1 MKTVKR
7 ILVWVLL
14 LALMVPFVASI
25 AYAEDTEDTY
35 GYSHM
40 YVKTDNGKDLT
51 VRAQPNKKAQALGKV
66 KYGQEVIVDWSYAGN
81 DGWSKIMWGAAGDG
95 YVQTRYLVD
104 EDPGPYKKATKAPA
118 TPKPTKDPKKEAAEL
133 KKQQDALNKELKSE
147 KEIEPCYIA
156 VRPSRS
162 TGMVNFRV
170 GPSTI
175 TTKITTFPSGKE
187 LIALGETKNW
197 WRARDPETGKVGYIF
212 KNLTV
217 KLDKKLVTEEAQDA
231 TQKLGKLSVNGEFEL
246 ICKLPVD
253 YKIQVV
259 DMKGERIFASILS
272 DDMTKPEMYLRISYD
287 ELYGEVDRMN
297 DMSAEDLAV
306 LENSFTSDNEVEISY
321 RETGY
326 GTKLLVAKEIGSG
339 TDSVSILSVYKGYL
353 VEFEMTPSPNA
364 ANQTLNE
371 EQIQMCIDFLTNV
384 DFNPIKN

>member
-1 MKTVKR
+1 MITRTSLKN
-7 ILVWVLL
+7 ILVWVLV
-14 LALMVPFVASI
+14 LALMLPLIPA
-25 AYAEDTEDTY
+25 ATHADTY
-35 GYSHM
+35 GFSEM
-40 YVKTDNGKDLT
+40 YVKTDNGKKLA
-51 VRAQPNKKAQALGKV
+51 VRAQPNKKAEIIGYAQ
-66 KYGQEVIVDWSYAGN
+66 YGQQVAVDWSYAGN
-81 DGWSKIMWGAAGDG
+81 DGWSKLVWGSLGDG
-95 YVQTRYLVD
+95 FVQTRYLVS
-104 EDPGPYKKATKAPA
+104 EKPAPYQKPTKAPA
-118 TPKPTKDPKKEAAEL
+118 TPKPTTDPKKEAAEL

-339 TDSVSILSVYKGYL
+339 ADSVSILSVYKGYL

>member
-1 MKTVKR
+1 MITRTSLKN
-7 ILVWVLL
+7 ILVWVLV
-14 LALMVPFVASI
+14 LALMLPLIPAVTHA
-25 AYAEDTEDTY
+25 DTY
-35 GYSHM
+35 GFSEM
-40 YVKTDNGKDLT
+40 YVKTDNGKKLA
-51 VRAQPNKKAQALGKV
+51 VRAQPNKNAEIIGYAQ
-66 KYGQEVIVDWSYAGN
+66 YGQQVAVDWSYAGN
-81 DGWSKIMWGAAGDG
+81 DGWSKLVWGSLGDG
-95 YVQTRYLVD
+95 FVQTRYLVS
-104 EDPGPYKKATKAPA
+104 EKPAPYQKPTKAPA
-118 TPKPTKDPKKEAAEL
+118 TPKPTTDPKKEAAEL

-339 TDSVSILSVYKGYL
+339 EDSVSILSVYKGYL

>member
-339 TDSVSILSVYKGYL
+339 ADSVSILSVYKGYL
-353 VEFEMTPSPNA
+353 VEFEMTPRANA